1 MDEYKKYLADQILS
15 EEKIVTYRS
24 LSRALKV
31 HVNTAKGMLYDF
43 HRSQNGMRPGTIHA
57 TYLIYGTQTAKK
69 VQDNG
74 DVEMTS
80 SPPDVEASEDV
91 VTHSMSLVP
100 GDLLKGN
107 WNTHVPP
114 LAVTDLSL
122 ETLATYEEVSSFHIY
137 SLARHPTRDL
147 QLLADVHQ
155 QIKEQSTN
163 ESASMAETYGTI
175 TNPNVRKRT
184 RQGRGPVPT
193 PASAP
198 PAAKPIKKEAA
209 PSAAK
214 PAAPEPKTEVPV
226 KQETKTET
234 KETPTSTATT
244 KKGAAPPALKKSGSS
259 GISGMFAKAAAKAAS
274 KPKEAPKP
282 APVEIPVLSDDGE
295 DDDEDIP
302 AAKAPANSG
311 RKSRKDREAELK
323 MMMESEE
330 EEEPEEKEEQEPM
343 DEPMEEAPEPEAK
356 PEPAEVVSSA
366 GDGRR
371 RGKRRVMKKK
381 QIMDDQGYLVT
392 IQEPTWEEFSEDEAP
407 PPPAKVAK
415 TSSAPS
421 SGSQTAKPKK
431 PAPKGQGNIMSFF
444 SKK

>member
-57 TYLIYGTQTAKK
+57 TYLIYGTPAAQQK
-69 VQDNG
+69 VQDDG
-74 DVEMTS
+74 DVEMAT
-80 SPPDVEASEDV
+80 SPPDVETSEDV
-91 VTHSMSLVP
+91 VTHSLSLVP
-100 GDLLKGN
+100 GDLLK
-107 WNTHVPP
+107 
-114 LAVTDLSL
+114 D
-122 ETLATYEEVSSFHIY
+122 TLATYEEVTSFHIY
-137 SLARHPTRDL
+137 SLARHPTRDM

-163 ESASMAETYGTI
+163 ESATTAAIYGTI

-193 PASAP
+193 PAAP
-198 PAAKPIKKEAA
+198 APAAKPVKKEAA
-209 PSAAK
+209 P
-214 PAAPEPKTEVPV
+214 PAVAPEPKAEIPV
-226 KQETKTET
+226 KQEANTQTR
-234 KETPTSTATT
+234 ETPASTAAT

-282 APVEIPVLSDDGE
+282 APVETPALSDDGE

-302 AAKAPANSG
+302 AAKAPVNSG

-323 MMMESEE
+323 MMMEESEEEE
-330 EEEPEEKEEQEPM
+330 EEEPEEKEEDEPM

-356 PEPAEVVSSA
+356 PEPAEVVSST

-392 IQEPTWEEFSEDEAP
+392 IQEPAWEEFSEDEAP

-421 SGSQTAKPKK
+421 SGSQAAKPKK

>member
-57 TYLIYGTQTAKK
+57 TYLIYGTQAVQK
-69 VQDNG
+69 VQNDG

-107 WNTHVPP
+107 SKIHVFT
-114 LAVTDLSL
+114 LTITDDFS

-155 QIKEQSTN
+155 QIKEQATN
-163 ESASMAETYGTI
+163 ESVSTAETFGTI

-193 PASAP
+193 PASAA

-214 PAAPEPKTEVPV
+214 PAASEPKTEVPV

-234 KETPTSTATT
+234 KETPTSTTTT

-282 APVEIPVLSDDGE
+282 APVETPVLSDDGE

-323 MMMESEE
+323 MMMEESEE
-330 EEEPEEKEEQEPM
+330 EEEPEEKEEE
-343 DEPMEEAPEPEAK
+343 EEEEAPEPEAK

-431 PAPKGQGNIMSFF
+431 PATKGQGNIMSFF

>member
-57 TYLIYGTQTAKK
+57 TYLIYGTRIAQK
-69 VQDNG
+69 VQDDG

-80 SPPDVEASEDV
+80 SPPDIEPVSEDI

-100 GDLLKGN
+100 GDLLK
-107 WNTHVPP
+107 
-114 LAVTDLSL
+114 

-137 SLARHPTRDL
+137 SLARLPTRDL

-163 ESASMAETYGTI
+163 ESASMAVTYGTI

-193 PASAP
+193 PVAAAP
-198 PAAKPIKKEAA
+198 VAKPVKKEVA

-214 PAAPEPKTEVPV
+214 PAVPEVKAEEPV
-226 KQETKTET
+226 KQESSGPTKDA
-234 KETPTSTATT
+234 PSSTATA
-244 KKGAAPPALKKSGSS
+244 KKGAAPPSLKKSGSS
-259 GISGMFAKAAAKAAS
+259 GISGMFAKAAAKAAL

-282 APVEIPVLSDDGE
+282 TPVEAPALSDDGE
-295 DDDEDIP
+295 DDDDDIP
-302 AAKAPANSG
+302 AAKVPANSG
-311 RKSRKDREAELK
+311 RKSRRDREAELK
-323 MMMESEE
+323 MMMDESEE
-330 EEEPEEKEEQEPM
+330 EEEPEENEEEPLDEPM
-343 DEPMEEAPEPEAK
+343 DEALETEAK
-356 PEPAEVVSSA
+356 HEPEPAEVVSSA

-392 IQEPTWEEFSEDEAP
+392 IQEPSWEEFSEDEAP

-421 SGSQTAKPKK
+421 SGSQAAKPKK